1 MEIRDKVLGPLPNPF
16 LFADGRTVA
25 TAADWRARREEIL
38 AQAVELEFGG
48 MPPKPEFLTVEQIH
62 FAGKG
67 KMNSYR
73 IHTGTRERPFSFVLQ
88 IHRPALDGRLPVVLT
103 GDGCYTCCGDE
114 VIAEAARRGFIVAKF
129 NRTEFAPDIY
139 NSDRVSGI
147 YLVYPEG
154 HFSAISAWAW
164 GYHRCMDALE
174 QMDFVD
180 ASQVAITGHSRG
192 GKTVLLAGATDER
205 FAYTNPNN
213 SGAHG
218 AGCYRYEQDESTPD
232 AKDKRSEKLEDLVRA
247 VPYWLGPRMKEYIGR
262 ETELPHDMHFFK
274 ALVAPRCLLQTEG
287 RADTWGNPKG
297 SYQTFMAAREVYR
310 LLGAEKHIAAWYR
323 EGGHRHALPDFC
335 ALFDF
340 MEAMRGAKPL
350 DPVFTT
356 NPYPDMKPI
365 YHF

>member
-1 MEIRDKVLGPLPNPF
+1 MQNQDKILGPLPNPF
-16 LFADGRTVA
+16 LFADGRAVT
-25 TAADWRARREEIL
+25 TAADWRARREEIIE
-38 AQAVELEFGG
+38 QAVELEYGG

-67 KMNSYR
+67 KLNSYR
-73 IHTGTRERPFSFVLQ
+73 IHTGTRAHPFSFVLQ
-88 IHRPALDGRLPVVLT
+88 IHRPALDGRLPVILT

-114 VIAEAARRGFIVAKF
+114 VVAEAALRGFLVAKF

-139 NSDRVSGI
+139 NSDRGSGI

-192 GKTVLLAGATDER
+192 GKTAL
-205 FAYTNPNN
+205 
-213 SGAHG
+213 G
-218 AGCYRYEQDESTPD
+218 AGCYRYEQYESEPD
-232 AKDKRSEKLEDLVRA
+232 GRSEKLEDLVRA
-247 VPYWLGPRMKEYIGR
+247 VPYWLGPRMKDYIGR

-310 LLGAEKHIAAWYR
+310 FLGAEKHIVAWYR

-340 MEAMRGAKPL
+340 MEAMRGTKPL
-350 DPVFTT
+350 DHAFTT
-356 NPYPDMKPI
+356 NPYPDMTPI